1 MQLWWVV
8 CSQDTKLELWIAT
21 YSFVV
26 SLVWH
31 ESSSVM
37 NKLKEVRNTISGNDF
52 MTIDELEDCLQKQLH
67 KAKSR
72 DNSTDLI
79 I

>member
-1 MQLWWVV
+1 MV

-21 YSFVV
+21 YLFVV

-37 NKLKEVRNTISGNDF
+37 DKLKEIRNPISGNDF
-52 MTIDELEDCLQKQLH
+52 MKIDELEGCLQKQLQ
-67 KAKSR
+67 KARSR
-72 DNSTDLI
+72 DKSTDMI
-79 I
+79 